1 MDYYKIHLSY
11 NINYRVINMKKIYA
25 EIGFGNKTFL
35 STEIEN
41 KDKEYRINRFIR
53 PKQIKGIYIRIW
65 ILKRVLILS
74 TCNGIS
80 LNRKNKNRI
89 KFIFGIQGN

>member
-1 MDYYKIHLSY
+1 
-11 NINYRVINMKKIYA
+11 MKKIYA

-35 STEIEN
+35 STEIETDN
-41 KDKEYRINRFIR
+41 KEYRIDSFIK
-53 PKQIKGIYIRIW
+53 PKKIEGIYLRIW

-80 LNRKNKNRI
+80 LNKKNKNRI
-89 KFIFGIQGN
+89 KFIFGIQGY

>member
-1 MDYYKIHLSY
+1 
-11 NINYRVINMKKIYA
+11 MKKIYA

-35 STEIEN
+35 STEIETDN
-41 KDKEYRINRFIR
+41 KEYRIDSFIK
-53 PKQIKGIYIRIW
+53 PKKIEGIYLRIW

-80 LNRKNKNRI
+80 LNKKNKNRI